1 MHVVIFEDHA
11 VERLGVL
18 VAARP
23 ACALTVGTAT
33 LTGMLDTLGVVRP
46 VPRPPFAA
54 HASSSRSRGVTLWGM
69 PPWHTHDESTQV
81 TPVLA
86 VNARLV
92 PTARHLA
99 LLRALIAAGRST
111 VVTADGVV
119 AAALALPASAA
130 DGDLVR
136 ALLERRSDAAHVLAG
151 REATERGEEI
161 RLLVDPHDVVT
172 EHERAIEDDLA
183 ARIDA
188 GRYAEERPGLHV
200 APGGHVDRLVA
211 VRRGPVVVE
220 SGAEIGPF
228 VCLDGPVWVGPQA
241 RIHPHAWIRPG
252 TSIGRGCR
260 VGGEVEATVFEPF
273 ANKPHE
279 GFVGH
284 SHVGSWVNL
293 AAGTITGNLKSTYGE
308 VRLHDP
314 RPDGSRTTVHTGRQF
329 LGALVGDLVRSAV
342 GTLLPCGARI
352 GMAAT
357 IGGSVPDRVPPFFNM
372 LMGGPG
378 GSQSTPDQA
387 ATILSRMMARRGIP
401 SLPADLALLTELAGA
416 GSLAAGEPGATPKS
430 DAI

>member
-23 ACALTVGTAT
+23 ACALTIGTTT
-33 LTGMLDTLGVVRP
+33 LVGMLDTLGVVRP
-46 VPRPPFAA
+46 VPRRPFAA

-69 PPWHTHDESTQV
+69 PPWHTHVESLQGA
-81 TPVLA
+81 PVLA

-119 AAALALPASAA
+119 AAALVLPASAA

-136 ALLERRSDAAHVLAG
+136 ALLERRSDAAHALAG
-151 REATERGEEI
+151 REAMERGEEI

-200 APGGHVDRLVA
+200 APGGHVDRLVV

-228 VCLDGPVWVGPQA
+228 VCLDGPVWVGPEA

-329 LGALVGDLVRSAV
+329 LGALVGDLVRSQV

-416 GSLAAGEPGATPKS
+416 GSLAAGEPGATPNS

>member
-23 ACALTVGTAT
+23 ACALTVGTTT

-172 EHERAIEDDLA
+172 
-183 ARIDA
+183 
-188 GRYAEERPGLHV
+188 
-200 APGGHVDRLVA
+200 
-211 VRRGPVVVE
+211 
-220 SGAEIGPF
+220 
-228 VCLDGPVWVGPQA
+228 
-241 RIHPHAWIRPG
+241 
-252 TSIGRGCR
+252 
-260 VGGEVEATVFEPF
+260 
-273 ANKPHE
+273 
-279 GFVGH
+279 
-284 SHVGSWVNL
+284 
-293 AAGTITGNLKSTYGE
+293 
-308 VRLHDP
+308 
-314 RPDGSRTTVHTGRQF
+314 
-329 LGALVGDLVRSAV
+329 
-342 GTLLPCGARI
+342 
-352 GMAAT
+352 
-357 IGGSVPDRVPPFFNM
+357 
-372 LMGGPG
+372 
-378 GSQSTPDQA
+378 
-387 ATILSRMMARRGIP
+387 
-401 SLPADLALLTELAGA
+401 
-416 GSLAAGEPGATPKS
+416 
-430 DAI
+430 